1 MQLHLLKLESEAY
14 AEGPMHVSSDEE
26 VGEGSIGHPNDKGLG
41 ETEESWE
48 RSYIVDVLIASG
60 FNDAEPDVVVATL
73 HSPECP
79 VDPIIFEKI
88 EKYNSQASCPRS
100 ERRLLFDRINSA
112 LLEIFQQFM
121 DPHPWVRPA
130 TTVGSKDR
138 LQDRLNVM
146 LGCQE
151 KKSNKDTLGK
161 VLTRESQ
168 WLDLGDE
175 IDVIGRE
182 IEKLMIDELVAELV
196 AM

>member
-1 MQLHLLKLESEAY
+1 
-14 AEGPMHVSSDEE
+14 MHVSSDEE

-73 HSPECP
+73 YSPECP
-79 VDPIIFEKI
+79 VDPVIFEKI